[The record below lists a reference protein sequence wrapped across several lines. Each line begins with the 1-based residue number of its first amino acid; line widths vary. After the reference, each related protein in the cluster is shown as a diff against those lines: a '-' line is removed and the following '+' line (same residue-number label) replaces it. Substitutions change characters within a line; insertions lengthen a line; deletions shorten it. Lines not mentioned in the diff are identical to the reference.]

1 MSESFCGKSCDECT
15 YKARLT
21 CPGCKSG
28 PGGIT
33 EGECGIADCCRQKV
47 FTQCSECASRQN
59 CRLFEGRGNLP
70 ERKLRARE
78 SERDMERRLSDR
90 AFFLRRW
97 IVVLFVLMIPL
108 VLAALPEFESAGIK
122 LLEFE
127 SKALRGHDY
136 FVGYVSVIPALVYSV
151 GRIAGFVCM
160 LIYAVTLRV
169 LGSKEEWYKYA
180 SFFTFAAGLGS
191 LIITVIK
198 RPRETPDWFVFI
210 LVSIALLGIIGAY
223 CECRAHANVLSG
235 VDDRLS
241 AKWVSLRRRLVCF
254 GVCLIIGAL
263 LISIFPILGVAAMFA
278 GMFGTIVVNAAKLV
292 WLLRTARRF

>member
-33 EGECGIADCCRQKV
+33 EGECRIADCCREKV
-47 FTQCSECASRQN
+47 YTQCSECASRQN
-59 CRLFEGRGNLP
+59 CRLLEGRGDLP

-90 AFFLRRW
+90 AFFLCRW

-108 VLAALPEFESAGIK
+108 VLAALPEFESAGFK
-122 LLEFE
+122 LDNDWTFF
-127 SKALRGHDY
+127 AGH
-136 FVGYVSVIPALVYSV
+136 VSVIPALVYSA

-198 RPRETPDWFVFI
+198 RPGGTPDWFVFI

-223 CECRAHANVLSG
+223 CECRAHANVLTG

-241 AKWVSLRRRLVCF
+241 AEWISLRRRLVCF

-263 LISIFPILGVAAMFA
+263 LIRIFPTLGVAAMFA

>member
-33 EGECGIADCCRQKV
+33 EGECGIADCCREKV
-47 FTQCSECASRQN
+47 YTQCSECASRQS
-59 CRLFEGRGNLP
+59 CRLLEGRGNLP
-70 ERKLRARE
+70 ERKLRARK
-78 SERDMERRLSDR
+78 SEIEMERRLSDR

-108 VLAALPEFESAGIK
+108 VLAALPEFESAGFID
-122 LLEFE
+122 
-127 SKALRGHDY
+127 SKVLRGVDKEWTY
-136 FVGYVSVIPALVYSV
+136 FAKYVSVIPALVYSA

-191 LIITVIK
+191 LIITVIQ
-198 RPRETPDWFVFI
+198 RPSKTPDWFVFI
-210 LVSIALLGIIGAY
+210 LVSITLLGIIGAY

-241 AKWVSLRRRLVCF
+241 AEWISLRRRLVCF

-263 LISIFPILGVAAMFA
+263 LIRIFPILGVAAMFA